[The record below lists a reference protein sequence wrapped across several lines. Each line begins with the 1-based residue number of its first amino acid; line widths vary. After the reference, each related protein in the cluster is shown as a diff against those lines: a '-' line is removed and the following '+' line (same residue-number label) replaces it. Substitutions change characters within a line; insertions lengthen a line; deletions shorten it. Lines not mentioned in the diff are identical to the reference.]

1 MFLYNFNYTD
11 YLTFPGEFNCPKC
24 NSQMVIRIDVVPEM
38 MEKPESPD
46 IDVGIPM
53 CEDLDILQGGT
64 PSSLQGAAAAEAI
77 VEHQNFVT
85 PQRSAASSL
94 NEESFVRQMLG
105 MTKSTPS
112 KKKPFKEGN

>member
-1 MFLYNFNYTD
+1 
-11 YLTFPGEFNCPKC
+11 
-24 NSQMVIRIDVVPEM
+24 MVIRIDFVPV

-53 CEDLDILQGGT
+53 CEDLDILQGAT
-64 PSSLQGAAAAEAI
+64 PSSLQGAGAEEI
-77 VEHQNFVT
+77 VEHQQRFVT

-112 KKKPFKEGN
+112 KKKQHKEGRNFAKQP

>member
-1 MFLYNFNYTD
+1 
-11 YLTFPGEFNCPKC
+11 
-24 NSQMVIRIDVVPEM
+24 MVIRIDVVPAM

-112 KKKPFKEGN
+112 KKKQFKEGKFKLSSFAIRSTEGRHVGG